1 MGDERADIGAEMA
14 DRLLRFNDELA
25 GLRDVDAILDRILLQ
40 ARSVARAEA
49 GSIFLVEGDSLRFS
63 YVHNDTLFEEGH
75 PREALYAD
83 FKVPVDE
90 RSIVGY
96 AAKTGSP
103 LVIDD
108 AYALPEGLP
117 YRFNRSFDDDSGYRT
132 RSILTIPLKTAAGVL
147 VGVMQILN
155 ARDEAG
161 AVAPFDRLAR
171 GVVPLLAANAAV
183 AVERGL
189 MTRELVLR
197 MMRMAEL
204 RDPTETGAHVQRV
217 GAYSAELYKRWAQ
230 SRMQARGTLLPG
242 DGVPEEPPEKE
253 ILRVSDRIRLAAMLH
268 DVGKVA
274 IPDAILKKPGAL
286 TDEERAEMQGHTV
299 RGAELFD
306 NPTSDL
312 DAMCRDVAGG
322 HHEQWAGAGYPARV
336 AGERIPLPARI
347 VALADVY
354 DALVSRRCYKDGWPE
369 EKVLGILAEES
380 GRHFDPELVE
390 AFVGIHDVILAIRNR
405 YKGPEEQA
413 RPA

>member
-1 MGDERADIGAEMA
+1 MTDERPDLSDEMA
-14 DRLLRFNDELA
+14 DRLLGFNEELA
-25 GLRDVDAILDRILLQ
+25 ELRDVDAILDRILLQ
-40 ARSVARAEA
+40 ARSVARADA
-49 GSIFLVEGDSLRFS
+49 GSIFLVEGDGLRFS
-63 YVHNDTLFEEGH
+63 YVHNDTLFDEGH

-83 FKVPVDE
+83 LKVPIDE

-96 AAKTGSP
+96 AAKTRSP
-103 LVIDD
+103 LAIDD

-117 YRFNRSFDDDSGYRT
+117 YRFNRSFDDESGYRT
-132 RSILTIPLKTAAGVL
+132 KSILAIPLRTAAGSL
-147 VGVMQILN
+147 VGVMQIIN
-155 ARDEAG
+155 ARDETG
-161 AVAPFDRLAR
+161 AVAPFDRLSR
-171 GVVPLLAANAAV
+171 GVVPLLATNAAV
-183 AVERGL
+183 AIERGI

-217 GAYSAELYKRWAQ
+217 GAYSAEIYKRWALT
-230 SRMQARGTLLPG
+230 RLRVRGTLLPG

-274 IPDAILKKPGAL
+274 IPDAILKKPGKL
-286 TDEERAEMQGHTV
+286 TDEEREEMQQHTV
-299 RGAELFD
+299 HGARLFEH
-306 NPTSDL
+306 PTSDL
-312 DAMCRDVAGG
+312 DAMCRDVAAG
-322 HHEQWAGAGYPARV
+322 HHEQWAGAGYPRRR
-336 AGERIPLPARI
+336 AGEGIPLPARI

-380 GRHFDPELVE
+380 GRQFDPELVE

-405 YKGPEEQA
+405 YKGCE
-413 RPA
+413 PAAP